1 MKQPNEHKEKK
12 NLKKKNN
19 EQEIN
24 NLWDN
29 TRSSNLHGYRGS
41 RKKEKKKQAEKIFE
55 EITVDRSSDFVMKEQ
70 PTDRRSLV
78 NFEQK

>member
-1 MKQPNEHKEKK
+1 MKQPNKHKEKK
-12 NLKKKNN
+12 KSEKKN

-70 PTDRRSLV
+70 PTERRSLV